1 MSDSNF
7 FYASEW
13 LFDGY
18 TFRNNMLL
26 HVTADGEIASLT
38 EKPDVLPENTQRLE
52 GVVMPGLINA
62 HCHIELSHM
71 LDQIPAKIGLG
82 AFLRQ
87 ITLYRQPIEEQ
98 RIMDAAQEAIA
109 TMAQWG
115 VVAVGDI
122 CNTALLANITEPLPL
137 HIHHFVEVFG
147 LHESQ
152 SLDRFAEAL
161 GLFDLLTKHRSASMV
176 LHAPYSVSPSL
187 IKLVADFNRNNIS
200 TIHHQE
206 SAEEHELFLHQRGDF
221 LQLFERVK
229 FNPADFYFSGKRSSE
244 SVLAWNQTAK
254 SLILVHNTFSEMAD
268 IQAAEEQAVPVYWCL
283 CPKANVYIENTL
295 PNVPMLMQA
304 NQKIVL
310 GTDSLASNNNLN
322 LWEEMNVLQSHY
334 PQLTLSDLFTWATRN
349 GAEALNRLSDLGTLE
364 QGKKPG
370 ILWLPHIKDIH
381 LPLPNKMDVSVLHGV
396 TSVSHSA

>member
-1 MSDSNF
+1 MTDSNF
-7 FYASEW
+7 LYAPEY
-13 LFDGY
+13 LFDGF

-26 HVTADGEIASLT
+26 HVGANGEIVSLI
-38 EKPDVLPENTQRLE
+38 EKPAILPENTQTLQ

-71 LDQIPAKIGLG
+71 LNQIPANTGLG
-82 AFLRQ
+82 EFLKQ
-87 ITLYRQPIEEQ
+87 ITQFRQPSEEQ
-98 RIMDAAQEAIA
+98 VIMDAAHEAIA
-109 TMAQWG
+109 SMAQWG

-122 CNTALLANITEPLPL
+122 CNTALLANNTALLPL

-152 SLDRFAEAL
+152 SLDRFAQAL
-161 GLFDLLTKHRSASMV
+161 GVYDALSKHRSTSMV

-229 FNPADFYFSGKRSSE
+229 FNLADFPFAGKRSSE

-254 SLILVHNTFSEMAD
+254 SIVLVHNTFSEMAD
-268 IQAAEEQAVPVYWCL
+268 IQAVEVQAVPVFWCL

-295 PNVPMLMQA
+295 PNVPLLMQA

-322 LWEEMNVLQSHY
+322 LWEEMALLQTQF

-349 GAEALNRLSDLGTLE
+349 GAEALDRLNDLGTFE

-370 ILWLPHIKDIH
+370 VLWLPNIQNIQQ
-381 LPLPNKMDVSVLHGV
+381 PLPYNIAVHVLHGV